1 MDWNRCYGQERDLFV
16 HLQNVG
22 NDMLTG
28 AVLETTIYLHQ
39 DQTSTPVVD
48 TLEWDGALATYE
60 YVTLAA
66 AQVDLPIGHH
76 TASVR
81 LLGSDDYPLND
92 MTGTSAIAG
101 TTAPG
106 TQITL
111 ELLTDDHAADLGWS
125 LMRADQ
131 QLPLA
136 GVGAGTYANN
146 TFYTETWNLEEDAC
160 YAFSIHT
167 VDQQGLSAPGYFR
180 LLANGVPFSGEAALR
195 HNVETVDFRT
205 DSDVGMPAHQPA
217 TSLHIA
223 PNPFDARTSID
234 LSEMPGPINMT
245 IIDASGRMVESVTLQ
260 GGSLGWLERGG
271 LASGCYTL
279 VVRDASDTLHR
290 GTLVLH

>member
-92 MTGTSAIAG
+92 MTGTTAIAG

-125 LMRADQ
+125 LMQTDQ

-136 GVGAGTYANN
+136 GVGAGTFANN

-167 VDQQGLSAPGYFR
+167 VDLQGLSAPGFFR
-180 LLANGVPFSGEAALR
+180 LIANGVPFSGEAALR
-195 HNVETVDFRT
+195 YNVETVDFRT
-205 DSDVGMPAHQPA
+205 DTDVGMPAPQPT

-234 LSEMPGPINMT
+234 LSTIPGPVNVT
-245 IIDASGRMVESVTLQ
+245 IIDASGRMVESTALQ
-260 GGSLGWLERGG
+260 GGTVGWLERGG